1 MKLHIVGGFLGSG
14 KTTAIIMAARSLMS
28 RGETVGV
35 ITNDQGKYLV
45 DTAFF
50 KLDDIPTVEVT
61 GGCFCCN
68 YDDLDAR
75 LDQLIEMA
83 HPDVI
88 FAESVGSCADIVAT
102 VVKPLMRLR
111 PQGLPPQ
118 SFSVFTDIRLLQ
130 LRLEDETLPFSDNVI
145 YIFDKQIE
153 EAGLLVINK
162 KDLIPGP
169 EANTIVNL
177 ARKKFPR
184 KTILLQ
190 NSLAPEGIDDWLDLL
205 ETNQLPANEPNFEI
219 DYQRYGDG
227 EAKLAWLDGII
238 HVSVPET
245 QGKEVIR
252 KLIEQ
257 ILLVVEQN
265 NAPVGHLKFLIKGTS
280 QEIKVS
286 IPTIKDVGWK
296 EEIPFLDGEQFVV
309 LINARIEMDVY
320 RLQDQI
326 QGALRELA
334 KGTGVGISVSD
345 IDCFHPKFPN
355 PAHRMS

>member
-1 MKLHIVGGFLGSG
+1 MKLHIVSGFLGSG

-28 RGETVGV
+28 KGKIVGV

-68 YDDLDAR
+68 YDDLDTR
-75 LDQLIEMA
+75 LDQLIETA

-111 PQGLPPQ
+111 PQGLSPQ
-118 SFSVFTDIRLLQ
+118 SFSVFSDVRLLQ
-130 LRLEDETLPFSDNVI
+130 MRLEGEELPFSDNVI

-169 EANTIVNL
+169 EADAVFNL
-177 ARKKFPR
+177 AREKFPK

-190 NSLAPEGIDDWLDLL
+190 NSLISDDIHTWLDML
-205 ETNQLPANEPNFEI
+205 ETNQLPADESNIEI
-219 DYQRYGDG
+219 DYRRYGEG
-227 EAKLAWLDGII
+227 EAQLAWFDGVVC
-238 HVSVPET
+238 VSVPENKG
-245 QGKEVIR
+245 QGFIR
-252 KLIEQ
+252 KLVEQ
-257 ILLVVEQN
+257 ISLVAERN
-265 NAPVGHLKFLIKGTS
+265 NAPIGHLKFLIKGS
-280 QEIKVS
+280 AQEIKVS
-286 IPTIKDVGWK
+286 IPTIRDTGWK
-296 EEIPFLDGEQFVV
+296 EEIPFLDGTQFVV
-309 LINARIEMDVY
+309 SINARIEMEAY
-320 RLQDQI
+320 LLQDQI
-326 QGALRELA
+326 RQILQELT
-334 KGTGVGISVSD
+334 KDTDVTISVSD
-345 IDCFHPKFPN
+345 IDYFHPKFPN
-355 PAHRMS
+355 PTHRIS